1 MPPSPMQYCWRPALQ
16 LSHSRQES
24 TKQPTPTW
32 SPTLYLVTPD
42 PTSVTMP
49 ASSWPATTGQF
60 GWPPPPLTGWMSEWQ
75 MPANLMSNAT
85 SCCPT
90 SLRSMVVLASGPVAD
105 VAAMAETV
113 VVMSSTCPL
122 LVVSQTVA
130 KNLSGGN

>member
-1 MPPSPMQYCWRPALQ
+1 
-16 LSHSRQES
+16 
-24 TKQPTPTW
+24 
-32 SPTLYLVTPD
+32 
-42 PTSVTMP
+42 
-49 ASSWPATTGQF
+49 
-60 GWPPPPLTGWMSEWQ
+60 

-85 SCCPT
+85 SCGPT

-130 KNLSGGN
+130 KELSGGN